1 MHRYTY
7 KEKEKNMKDKIFGVL
22 QRVGLQLHAPDRNPP
37 GSRIA
42 LGLGSSFTNA
52 TTIATYG
59 RRESWERGRSFIRC

>member
-22 QRVGLQLHAPDRNPP
+22 QRVGRKLHAPDRNSS

-42 LGLGSSFTNA
+42 S
-52 TTIATYG
+52 
-59 RRESWERGRSFIRC
+59 RSWQLVYQ